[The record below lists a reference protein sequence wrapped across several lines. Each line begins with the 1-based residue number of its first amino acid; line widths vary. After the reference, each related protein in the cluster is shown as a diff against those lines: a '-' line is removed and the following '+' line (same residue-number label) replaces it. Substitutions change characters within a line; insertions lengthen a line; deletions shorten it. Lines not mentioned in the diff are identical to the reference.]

1 MTTDKAFESVR
12 SIWGRAAKPR
22 PLRRVSD
29 RATLATK
36 PLDLF
41 QSCSSADSFGL
52 AVPADG
58 RRKLAFAWLVFG
70 IAALAMSGVFS
81 LLLVV
86 SRTPGLKELFPVA
99 DFFRVALVAHVDLSV
114 LVWFLAFA
122 AVLWNLAGGRQALA
136 AGWGALGVA
145 AAGALAMAAAP
156 FVQRATPVMAN
167 YVPVLDGSVFI
178 GGLAVFA
185 FGIAMACARGMAV
198 YVPVGAR
205 MTGEGALRLGLNA
218 SLVSAGMAAFALAA
232 SFAQLDRALDAK
244 TYYELLFWGPGHVL
258 QFAYTLVMLVGW
270 LWLAAEV
277 GARPPLTPRI
287 AALLFAIALA
297 AVYVTPY
304 IYVAHPVASVE
315 HAKLQT
321 WLMRFGG
328 TLAVPPVAIAVAW
341 GLVRAPRPG
350 AEGRPLRA
358 ALLASLALFGAGGF
372 IGLAI
377 AGPDVRVP
385 AHYHG
390 CIVGVTLAMM
400 GLTYLL
406 LPRLG
411 CAAPRSR
418 AAAWQPWIY
427 GGGQLMHIAGLA
439 ISGGYG
445 VQRKVAGADQVL
457 RSTPE
462 VIGMG
467 IMGAG
472 GLVAVVGGLMFVVV
486 VARALRSRQ

>member
-1 MTTDKAFESVR
+1 MPT
-12 SIWGRAAKPR
+12 
-22 PLRRVSD
+22 
-29 RATLATK
+29 
-36 PLDLF
+36 
-41 QSCSSADSFGL
+41 
-52 AVPADG
+52 DG
-58 RRKLAFAWLVFG
+58 RRVLAFAWLVFG

-122 AVLWNLAGGRQALA
+122 AVLWNLAGGRQALG
-136 AGWGALGVA
+136 AGWAALGVA
-145 AAGALAMAAAP
+145 AAGAVALAAAP

-167 YVPVLDGSVFI
+167 YVPVLDGTVFV

-232 SFAQLDRALDAK
+232 SFAQLDRALDAR

-258 QFAYTLVMLVGW
+258 QFAYTLVMLVAW

-341 GLVRAPRPG
+341 GLARAPRPD
-350 AEGRPLRA
+350 AAGRPLRA
-358 ALLASLALFGAGGF
+358 ALMASLALFGAGGF

-406 LPRLG
+406 LPRFG

-427 GGGQLMHIAGLA
+427 GAGQLMHIAGLA

-462 VIGMG
+462 VVGMG

-472 GLVAVVGGLMFVVV
+472 GLVAIVGGLMFVVIV
-486 VARALRSRQ
+486 IRALRARPWA